1 MPGTV
6 KPTGRGASA
15 PNRPTGKRG
24 SAKKVTKKKVSAGP
38 KSKRKYIRN
47 LHHGAGGARL
57 GLADGSEL
65 QLAPR
70 GQVGDMVLIGE
81 EQQEDPLYQRNKD
94 FLFEELTVEQGLEVI
109 DKQSINAQAFRS
121 SPLEHITNENGE
133 AYTRPVNVT
142 QTFESQG
149 QVVGA
154 IAPAGEGISSQ
165 NTGNIQRQTQEAV
178 AQMGQPPTV
187 QNVMG
192 PQQIAVPGSAFNPDI
207 MPAGLSTQQAE
218 QFLQTP
224 REHRAQ
230 LVEVW
235 ANEATEN
242 LVNQLRG

>member
-15 PNRPTGKRG
+15 PNRPTGKKG
-24 SAKKVTKKKVSAGP
+24 SAKKATKKKASPGP
-38 KSKRKYIRN
+38 KNTRKYIRN

-70 GQVGDMVLIGE
+70 GQVGDLILVGE
-81 EQQEDPLYQRNKD
+81 DQQQDPLYQRNKD

-109 DKQSINAQAFRS
+109 DKQNINAQAFRS

-142 QTFESQG
+142 QTYESQG

-154 IAPAGEGISSQ
+154 ISPAGSGVSSQ
-165 NTGNIQRQTQEAV
+165 NTGNIERQTQAAI
-178 AQMGQPPTV
+178 AQMGQPPTT
-187 QNVMG
+187 QDVMG
-192 PQQIAVPGSAFNPDI
+192 PQQIAVPGSQFNPDI
-207 MPAGLSTQQAE
+207 MPSGLTTKQAE

-230 LVEVW
+230 LVEIW
-235 ANEATEN
+235 ATEATEN
-242 LVNQLRG
+242 LVNRLRG

>member
-15 PNRPTGKRG
+15 PNKPTGKRG
-24 SAKKVTKKKVSAGP
+24 SAKKASKKKASPGP
-38 KSKRKYIRN
+38 KNKRKYIRN

-57 GLADGSEL
+57 GLADGSEI

-70 GQVGDMVLIGE
+70 GQVGDLVLIGE

-109 DKQSINAQAFRS
+109 DKQNINAQTHRV

-133 AYTRPVNVT
+133 HYSNPVNVT
-142 QTFESQG
+142 QTYESQG

-154 IAPAGEGISSQ
+154 ISPAASGQPSQ
-165 NTGNIQRQTQEAV
+165 NTGNIERQTQAAV
-178 AQMGQPPTV
+178 AQMGQPPTM
-187 QNVMG
+187 NEVMG
-192 PQQIAVPGSAFNPDI
+192 PQLVAVPGSQFNPDI
-207 MPAGLSTQQAE
+207 MPSGLTTQQAE

-224 REHRAQ
+224 REHRRQ
-230 LVEVW
+230 LVEAW
-235 ANEATEN
+235 ANEQTEN
-242 LVNQLRG
+242 LVNNLRG